1 MWKISNQ
8 QHNLQLRT
16 KESSS
21 EKTSRSETICSRRSS
36 YRRNQKFDAK
46 NNCFRVNHYSAPHYN
61 LSIEVTMDDA
71 MQPGSNQ

>member
-21 EKTSRSETICSRRSS
+21 EKTSRSETICSMEVV
-36 YRRNQKFDAK
+36 KK
-46 NNCFRVNHYSAPHYN
+46 KIKSAMRKIIA
-61 LSIEVTMDDA
+61 S
-71 MQPGSNQ
+71 G